1 MRFLSPSRAS
11 HAIELPS
18 PMPRRFSLDVL
29 ARSEGGRTVRQFGW
43 CCLLAVLAA
52 PTVPALAQ
60 PPGPRPLNPADG
72 LPRVPGFG
80 PLQGQRAVP
89 GFGTDTL
96 PQVPITPED
105 LGRADERLQRY
116 DSNRDGYIDRN
127 EANSGR
133 WYDEPFQ
140 FDTDRDGRLSRM
152 ELGRRYALRRFGEAG
167 GMRGPFN
174 PGAPPP
180 PRPNPSAEEQ
190 QRRERERRA
199 MEEAAQSRGGSRG
212 TRESWHLTETLMSRH
227 DTNRDGLLDAAER
240 RSIGLAAGADTDRDQ
255 RISRPELAAWLAEQ
269 ESLQGRAGSPELPAW
284 FVEKDRNS
292 DGQVQMSEFADEWT
306 DERLDEFIALDSN
319 RDGIIVPDECLQA
332 LSRLQQEHSNQR
344 FQLIPTRGVVRS
356 EIEVADTQFIADLD
370 VQLKITHTH
379 DDHLNVFLIGPEG
392 QRVELF
398 TAVGGQDDHFD
409 NTILDE
415 ESPRS
420 ILRAAPPFTGRY
432 QTEELSRGGKGLK
445 QFYGLSMSGTW
456 TLLVEVR
463 SDRIGVL
470 HGWSLIFRRA
480 EPPPEAGQEK
490 EFD

>member
-1 MRFLSPSRAS
+1 MAALAGWNWDAVTRCGELARRVECGGRSIRA
-11 HAIELPS
+11 LR
-18 PMPRRFSLDVL
+18 PRR
-29 ARSEGGRTVRQFGW
+29 
-43 CCLLAVLAA
+43 
-52 PTVPALAQ
+52 
-60 PPGPRPLNPADG
+60 
-72 LPRVPGFG
+72 
-80 PLQGQRAVP
+80 
-89 GFGTDTL
+89 
-96 PQVPITPED
+96 
-105 LGRADERLQRY
+105 
-116 DSNRDGYIDRN
+116 DRI
-127 EANSGR
+127 R
-133 WYDEPFQ
+133 
-140 FDTDRDGRLSRM
+140 
-152 ELGRRYALRRFGEAG
+152 
-167 GMRGPFN
+167 
-174 PGAPPP
+174 P
-180 PRPNPSAEEQ
+180 PRSSNGASGNGGPWK
-190 QRRERERRA
+190 RRPG
-199 MEEAAQSRGGSRG
+199 RGGSRG
-212 TRESWHLTETLMSRH
+212 TRESWHLAETLMSRH

-269 ESLQGRAGSPELPAW
+269 ESLQGRAASPELPAW

-319 RDGIIVPDECLQA
+319 KDGIIVPDECLRA

-398 TAVGGQDDHFD
+398 TGVGGQDDHFD
-409 NTILDE
+409 STILDE

-420 ILRAAPPFTGRY
+420 ILRAAPPFVGRY

-445 QFYGLSMSGTW
+445 QFYGQSMTGTW
-456 TLLVEVR
+456 TLLVEAN

-480 EPPPEAGQEK
+480 EAPRSRRKRKNSTDRARSRRTAGCL
-490 EFD
+490 